1 MTDLE
6 HQLDH
11 ELRRLPAPKA
21 PVSLMPRVMLAV
33 AQAESAPWYSR
44 AWMTWPVALQVSSAA
59 FLALVV
65 IGLWRLMPSVLAW
78 MPAASPVFGQAMARL
93 APAVQVFSEVA
104 TLVRVLWSVIIQPIA
119 LYFLALVIALSLVCA
134 VFWTAVNRVALGGA
148 SRS

>member
-21 PVSLMPRVMLAV
+21 PTSLVPRVMLAV

-44 AWMTWPVALQVSSAA
+44 AWMTWPVALQVTSAA
-59 FLALVV
+59 LLALLIVG
-65 IGLWRLMPSVLAW
+65 IWRVMPSVSAW
-78 MPAASPVFGQAMARL
+78 VPAAGPVWTQAMARL
-93 APAVQVFSEVA
+93 APAVQIFGEVA

-119 LYFLALVIALSLVCA
+119 VYFLVLVIALSLVCA
-134 VFWTAVNRVALGGA
+134 VLWTAVNRVALGGA

>member
-11 ELRRLPAPKA
+11 ELRRLPGPKA
-21 PVSLMPRVMLAV
+21 PTSLMPRVMLAV

-44 AWMTWPVALQVSSAA
+44 AWTTWPVALRATSAA
-59 FLALVV
+59 LLALLIVG
-65 IGLWRLMPSVLAW
+65 IWRLMPSVSAW
-78 MPAASPVFGQAMARL
+78 VPAAGPVWTQAMGRL
-93 APAVQVFSEVA
+93 APAMQIFGEFA

-119 LYFLALVIALSLVCA
+119 VYFLVLVIALSLVCA
-134 VFWTAVNRVALGGA
+134 VLWTAVNCVALGGA

>member
-21 PVSLMPRVMLAV
+21 PASLTARVMLAV

-44 AWMTWPVALQVSSAA
+44 AWTTWPAALQVSSAVL
-59 FLALVV
+59 LALLVV
-65 IGLWRLMPSVLAW
+65 GIWRVMPNVSAW
-78 MPAASPVFGQAMARL
+78 VPAAGPVWTQAMARL
-93 APAVQVFSEVA
+93 APAVEVFGEIT

-119 LYFLALVIALSLVCA
+119 VYFLVLVIALSLVCA
-134 VFWTAVNRVALGGA
+134 ALWTAVNRVALGGA

>member
-11 ELRRLPAPKA
+11 ELRRLPAPQA
-21 PVSLMPRVMLAV
+21 PVSLVPRVMLAV
-33 AQAESAPWYSR
+33 AQAESTPWYSR
-44 AWMTWPVALQVSSAA
+44 AWMTWPVALQVSSAT

-65 IGLWRLMPSVLAW
+65 MGLWRLMPSVSAW
-78 MPAASPVFGQAMARL
+78 IPAAGPMWSQVTARF
-93 APAVQVFSEVA
+93 APAVQRICEVA
-104 TLVRVLWSVIIQPIA
+104 TLGRVLWSVIIQPVAI
-119 LYFLALVIALSLVCA
+119 YFLVLVIALSLVCA